1 MQMSEERLK
10 EIIESHGKWLR
21 GEENGQCAN
30 LSDAN
35 LSDADLRYANLS
47 GANLRYA
54 NLSDADLR
62 YANLNGANLSDY
74 IIQIVRI
81 GSRKRTTTYNV
92 TKDNVQCGCWNN
104 YKGGTLAEFEER
116 INDVYSKSGKM
127 PHEQFFMEYSSA
139 ILFFKMAKDFTK
151 KIRRCENDD
160 F

>member
-21 GEENGQCAN
+21 GEENGQRAN
-30 LSDAN
+30 LSDAD

-54 NLSDADLR
+54 NLSDANLSDADLR
-62 YANLNGANLSDY
+62 YANLSDY

-81 GSRKRTTTYNV
+81 GSRKSTTTYNV

-139 ILFFKMAKDFTK
+139 IFFFKTAKDFVKT
-151 KIRRCENDD
+151 I
-160 F
+160 